1 MFNWPSLNL
10 MNMPNLCVKC
20 CTLLAV
26 IIVMAACKKEKQVT
40 FGVTDQNL
48 YEDKARKTKRKSD
61 AEYISILYTN
71 LYQTPISPTQLYK
84 TQNIIFSI
92 GDRNVASE
100 LVLSNYF
107 NTSGLK
113 IPTNTTMRNN
123 IDSFVQATY
132 KRFYLRYPS
141 EGELTFFRNYITV
154 NPAVTVEMVY
164 TAFAASDE
172 YQYY

>member
-1 MFNWPSLNL
+1 MNTPSSFAKSILVL
-10 MNMPNLCVKC
+10 
-20 CTLLAV
+20 TA
-26 IIVMAACKKEKQVT
+26 IVAFASCSKEKRVV
-40 FGVTDQNL
+40 FGVVPQAV

-71 LYQTPISPTQLYK
+71 LYQTPISTNQLYK

-107 NTSGLK
+107 NTLTLK
-113 IPTNTTMRNN
+113 IPTNSEMRSN
-123 IDSFVQATY
+123 IDSFVENTY

-141 EGELTFFRNYITV
+141 EGEKTFFKNYITNNSNV
-154 NPAVTVEMVY
+154 SVEMVY
-164 TAFAASDE
+164 TAFAVSDE

>member
-1 MFNWPSLNL
+1 MRNSYVSFLSFLL
-10 MNMPNLCVKC
+10 LVFLVQA
-20 CTLLAV
+20 CT
-26 IIVMAACKKEKQVT
+26 KEKHVV
-40 FGVTDQNL
+40 FGVAPQTI
-48 YEDKARKTKRKSD
+48 YEDKAKKTKRKND

-71 LYQTPISPTQLYK
+71 LYQTPISPNQLYK

-107 NTSGLK
+107 NTQTLK
-113 IPTNTTMRNN
+113 IPSDVSMRSN
-123 IDSFVQATY
+123 IDSFVVNTY

-141 EGELTFFRNYITV
+141 EGEKTFFKNYIGQ
-154 NPAVTVEMVY
+154 NSNVTVEMVY

-172 YQYY
+172 YQFY

>member
-1 MFNWPSLNL
+1 
-10 MNMPNLCVKC
+10 
-20 CTLLAV
+20 
-26 IIVMAACKKEKQVT
+26 VT
-40 FGVTDQNL
+40 FGVDPQVI
-48 YEDKARKTKRKSD
+48 YEDKAKKTKRKND

-71 LYQTPISPTQLYK
+71 LYQTAISPNQLYK

-92 GDRNVASE
+92 GDHNVASE

-107 NTSGLK
+107 NTSTLK
-113 IPTNTTMRNN
+113 IPADIEMRSNV
-123 IDSFVQATY
+123 DSFIVNTY

-141 EGELTFFRNYITV
+141 EGEKTFFQNYI
-154 NPAVTVEMVY
+154 NQNQAVTVEMVY